1 MIYVVEARFHFP
13 NEFELKVQGELEHEQ
28 ILAVIKQVDIVICAL
43 ASPQVMEQLKI
54 IDAIKVAGNIKV
66 STFSDGASIHS
77 KIITLKIHQ
86 NKKCLLEHHVT
97 KTIYKNHL

>member
-43 ASPQVMEQLKI
+43 AFPQVMEQLKI

-66 STFSDGASIHS
+66 RTFPSIKKISS
-77 KIITLKIHQ
+77 K
-86 NKKCLLEHHVT
+86 
-97 KTIYKNHL
+97 Y